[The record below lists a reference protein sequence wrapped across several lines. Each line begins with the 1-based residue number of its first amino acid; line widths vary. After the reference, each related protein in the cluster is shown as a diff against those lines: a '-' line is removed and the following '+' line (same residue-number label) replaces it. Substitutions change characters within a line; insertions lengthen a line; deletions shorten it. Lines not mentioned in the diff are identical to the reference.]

1 MRLTNTTKFL
11 KGGVAA
17 LALVMSGAVANAAS
31 HADKV
36 ELIYSDTVA
45 EGDIRTATLRKEF
58 GECLGDGFDFKS
70 YHGATLFKQGTELT
84 AMQRGNLDMANL
96 AIFDFYNQVPG
107 TKVLGVPFLFRDYD
121 HMRATW
127 NSGVLDDL
135 SAEIT
140 DKTKVKI
147 LAAPYIG
154 ARHLG
159 YKGDKKIMTPAELNG
174 VKLRMPPGEGW
185 QLVGRAM
192 GATTVPV
199 PFTEVYTA
207 LQTGAI
213 DGQDNGFPATRG
225 MKFDEV
231 LNHIGKTAH
240 LVANNQFTI
249 SMSKWDSM
257 NADQQA
263 KVQECATSFEA
274 ALDKI
279 TLDQEVTLEK
289 DMIANGMTVYTPDL
303 DAFLA
308 NVKKVYAEEGQDA
321 DWPEGL
327 VDAITAVGR

>member
-1 MRLTNTTKFL
+1 MRFTIT
-11 KGGVAA
+11 GGITA
-17 LALVMSGAVANAAS
+17 LAIGLTSTIAFS
-31 HADKV
+31 ADKI

-45 EGDIRTATLRKEF
+45 EGDIRTKTLRTAF
-58 GECLGDGFDFKS
+58 GACLGDGFNFKS

-96 AIFDFYNQVPG
+96 AIFDFYNQVPS
-107 TKVLGVPFLFRDYD
+107 TKVLGVPFMYRDFKHLRQVWTGD
-121 HMRATW
+121 
-127 NSGVLDDL
+127 VLNDL
-135 SAEIT
+135 LGEIES
-140 DKTKVKI
+140 KAKVKV
-147 LAAPYIG
+147 LANPYIG

-159 YKGDKKIMTPAELNG
+159 YKGKKKIMTPADLNG

-213 DGQDNGFPATRG
+213 DGQDNGFPATRS

-231 LNHIGKTAH
+231 LTHIGKTGH
-240 LVANNQFTI
+240 LLANNQFTI
-249 SMSKWDSM
+249 SSKKWNSM

-263 KVQECATSFEA
+263 KVQGCATGFQD

-279 TLDQEVTLEK
+279 TIDQEASLEK
-289 DMIANGMTVYTPDL
+289 DMMKNGLVVYTPDL
-303 DAFLA
+303 SAFLA
-308 NVKKVYAEEGQDA
+308 NVRKVYAAEKQDA
-321 DWPEGL
+321 DWPKGL
-327 VDAITAVGR
+327 MDKIVAVGK